1 MMTLEQ
7 LKEQVTAKVEAYWD
21 DFLKDLAAQV
31 AINSERGETEPG
43 FPFGKEPARALKLF
57 LDRAAEDGFKIDS
70 VDNYA
75 GVVEYGTGEEAIGVL
90 GHLDIVPAGKGW
102 TTDPFTLN
110 ERNGRIY
117 GRGVTDDKGPSVG
130 AYYGLKIIRDL
141 QLPVTKRIQVIV
153 GTNEEQGSA
162 CMDYYVQHRTIP
174 SMGFTPDAAYPLIFA
189 EKGNLW
195 SEISFPVEDSPI
207 LSIHGGEAFNA
218 VPAEAVFVF
227 DGKRV
232 DAAKLEAS
240 IDPADTVGYE
250 TKVTTEAD
258 GNVRLWVQGL
268 AAHGSTP
275 QIGVNAVVSGVKIVS
290 RFLSGETDALIT
302 FVRDLIGRETGGESL
317 GLAAQDDESGSLT
330 LNLGMIRYGAGER
343 KICID
348 IRYPVTLTLDE
359 MKARYEKMAASHGL
373 NARIVSSAMP
383 HYVPR
388 DSVVVSRL
396 MDVYRTVTGEQDAE
410 PFAIGGGTYAK
421 KFGGNFVAFGP
432 EFPCDESMN
441 IHNFDEHFIID
452 AFKRHLVIS
461 TLAMYLLAA

>member
-1 MMTLEQ
+1 MMELSQ
-7 LKEQVTAKVEAYWD
+7 LKELITAKVEAYWTE
-21 DFLKDLAAQV
+21 FLKDLAAQV

-57 LDRAAEDGFKIDS
+57 LERAAADGFKTDN

-75 GVVEYGTGEEAIGVL
+75 GVVEYGEGEEAVGVL
-90 GHLDIVPAGKGW
+90 GHLDIVPAGNGW
-102 TTDPFTLN
+102 TTDAFTLN
-110 ERNGRIY
+110 ERDGRIY
-117 GRGVTDDKGPSVG
+117 GRGVTDDKGPTVG
-130 AYYGLKIIRDL
+130 AYYGLKMIRDL
-141 QLPVTKRIQVIV
+141 GLPLTKRIQVIV
-153 GTNEEQGSA
+153 GTNEEQGSG
-162 CMDYYVQHRTIP
+162 CMDYYVKHRPIP

-195 SEISFPVEDSPI
+195 SELSFPVEDSPI

-232 DAAKLEAS
+232 DAAKLAAS
-240 IDPADTVGYE
+240 IDRADTLGYE

-275 QIGVNAVVSGVKIVS
+275 EIGVNAIVSGAKIVS
-290 RFLSGETDALIT
+290 RFLNGEVDALIK
-302 FVRDLIGRETGGESL
+302 FVRDFIGRETGGESL
-317 GLAAQDDESGSLT
+317 GLAAQDAESGALT
-330 LNLGMIRYGAGER
+330 LNLGMVRYGAAER
-343 KICID
+343 KLCID

-359 MKARYEKMAASHGL
+359 MKARYEKMAATHGPTV
-373 NARIVSSAMP
+373 RIVSSATP
-383 HYVPR
+383 HYVPK

-396 MDVYRTVTGEQDAE
+396 MDVYRTVTGDQSAE

-432 EFPCDESMN
+432 EFPSDESMN
-441 IHNFDEHFIID
+441 IHNFDEHFVID